1 LILVGGDGVVQAV
14 EDEGRTDGF
23 GEVVAVEVGAGVP
36 GHASEGEDW
45 PILEAKCELSASSEH
60 ATMVRSLGGVCS
72 MALDSL
78 KQGVKERVRACEDWW
93 FDTTRHVQT
102 SGLVGRPPASKIVG
116 ELRDS
121 HIYGPVRVAN
131 AHGALRDLPLGG
143 AQDGSAG
150 GGDYSQYTFIDMGS
164 GKGRVLFVAAEYP
177 FRKVIGVEFSNAL
190 HEDALANL
198 KRYKYSGRRCGDI
211 EAVHADARDF
221 EFPDD
226 NLVIYLFNP
235 FGPEVMERMLANLE
249 SSLERHPRHV
259 IVAMLWP
266 DHSDVV
272 EGRKIM
278 RVYRKTRRHHIF
290 EAGARP

>member
-1 LILVGGDGVVQAV
+1 
-14 EDEGRTDGF
+14 
-23 GEVVAVEVGAGVP
+23 
-36 GHASEGEDW
+36 
-45 PILEAKCELSASSEH
+45 
-60 ATMVRSLGGVCS
+60 

-78 KQGVKERVRACEDWW
+78 KSDVKERVRACEDWW

-102 SGLVGRPPASKIVG
+102 SGLVARPPASKIVG
-116 ELRDS
+116 EIRDS
-121 HIYGPVRVAN
+121 HIYGAVRVAN
-131 AHGALRDLPLGG
+131 AHAALRDLPLGG
-143 AQDGSAG
+143 AEGLGAG
-150 GGDYSQYTFIDMGS
+150 GGGFSQYTFIDMGS

-190 HEDALANL
+190 HDDAVANL
-198 KRYKYSGRRCGDI
+198 KRYKFSGRRCADI
-211 EAVHADARDF
+211 EPVHVDARDF

-249 SSLERHPRHV
+249 RSLEKHPRHA
-259 IVAMLWP
+259 IVVMLWP

-272 EGRKIM
+272 ERMGIM
-278 RVYRKTRRHHIF
+278 RVYKKTRRHHIF

>member
-1 LILVGGDGVVQAV
+1 
-14 EDEGRTDGF
+14 
-23 GEVVAVEVGAGVP
+23 
-36 GHASEGEDW
+36 
-45 PILEAKCELSASSEH
+45 
-60 ATMVRSLGGVCS
+60 MV
-72 MALDSL
+72 LDSL
-78 KQGVKERVRACEDWW
+78 KNDVKGRVRACEDWW

-116 ELRDS
+116 ELKDS
-121 HIYGPVRVAN
+121 HIYGPVRAAN
-131 AHGALRDLPLGG
+131 AHAALRDLPLGG
-143 AQDGSAG
+143 TRDGGAG
-150 GGDYSQYTFIDMGS
+150 GGDYSQYTFIDVGS

-190 HEDALANL
+190 HDDALANL
-198 KRYKYSGRRCGDI
+198 KRYKHSGRRCADI

-249 SSLERHPRHV
+249 RSLEKHPRHV
-259 IVAMLWP
+259 IVVMLWP

-272 EGRKIM
+272 ERMAIM

>member
-1 LILVGGDGVVQAV
+1 
-14 EDEGRTDGF
+14 
-23 GEVVAVEVGAGVP
+23 
-36 GHASEGEDW
+36 
-45 PILEAKCELSASSEH
+45 
-60 ATMVRSLGGVCS
+60 

-78 KQGVKERVRACEDWW
+78 KNDVKERVRACEDWW
-93 FDTTRHVQT
+93 FDTTRRVQT
-102 SGLVGRPPASKIVG
+102 SGLVARPPASKIVG
-116 ELRDS
+116 EISDS

-131 AHGALRDLPLGG
+131 AHAALRDLPLGG
-143 AQDGSAG
+143 AQDGG

-190 HEDALANL
+190 HDDALANL
-198 KRYKYSGRRCGDI
+198 KRYKFPRRRCADI
-211 EAVHADARDF
+211 EPVHVDARDF
-221 EFPDD
+221 EFPND

-235 FGPEVMERMLANLE
+235 FGPEVMEKMLANLE
-249 SSLERHPRHV
+249 RSLETHPRHA
-259 IVAMLWP
+259 IVVMLWP

-272 EGRKIM
+272 ERMPMM

>member
-1 LILVGGDGVVQAV
+1 
-14 EDEGRTDGF
+14 
-23 GEVVAVEVGAGVP
+23 
-36 GHASEGEDW
+36 
-45 PILEAKCELSASSEH
+45 
-60 ATMVRSLGGVCS
+60 

-78 KQGVKERVRACEDWW
+78 KNGLKERVRAWEDWW

-102 SGLVGRPPASKIVG
+102 SGLVGRPAASKIVG
-116 ELRDS
+116 EIRDS

-131 AHGALRDLPLGG
+131 AHAALRDLPLGG
-143 AQDGSAG
+143 AG

-164 GKGRVLFVAAEYP
+164 GKGRVLFAAAEYP

-190 HEDALANL
+190 HDDALANL
-198 KRYKYSGRRCGDI
+198 KRYNYRGRRCADI

-235 FGPEVMERMLANLE
+235 FGPEVMGRMLANLE
-249 SSLERHPRHV
+249 RSLEKHPRHV
-259 IVAMLWP
+259 IVVMLWP

-272 EGRKIM
+272 ERMATM

-290 EAGARP
+290 EAGRRP